1 MEFYCNNNRD
11 FEKNKNRNDDYLR
24 SNEII
29 NEEQY
34 WLDVYKDEIPVLNMP
49 TDYVRPSIQ
58 SYEEK
63 LVNLKIAENIVL
75 DLKKLAIDTE
85 TTMDTLLI
93 SAFYILLSKYT
104 GQEDIIIG
112 VPIFDSA
119 SIGIQVGIDLSEN
132 ILAIRNQP
140 EGSLTYLEFLE
151 AVKAN
156 LLKAYR
162 NQNYQFEQLIDKL
175 KMKRDMSRHP
185 LFDVAFNSIDRSNE
199 ENINVDD
206 LALEKVVCKDN
217 IPKCDLIFNAISN
230 NNNGLSIVINYNSNL
245 FTHQTIERFSCHL
258 VQILKSITKNKKNYI
273 SDINVMTEEEINQI
287 LFDFNKTDYTYPKI
301 NTICELFEA
310 QVKKNPTKIAVVFE
324 DNTLTYME
332 LNKKANS
339 LARNLREQ
347 GVRPDSI
354 VSLLVEKSIEMVVG
368 ILGVLK
374 AGGAYLPIDPSY
386 PKDRIEYILKDSRSE
401 VLLTNIK
408 LNNKIDFKY
417 KIIDLLDEE
426 LYGRETEDLDKL
438 HTSRNLAYVIYT
450 SGTTGEPKGVMV
462 EHKGVINLINS
473 SKKKFNLN
481 SNKKILQFASIA
493 FDASAWEIYM
503 GILLGAEVHVISKNL
518 AMDICKLNTYIKRN
532 EINITLLP
540 PFVANEIEIEDT
552 ELEVII
558 TGGSESNRSLASR
571 VGKKLNYVNAY
582 GPTENSICTT
592 MWKYEGTINKSV
604 PIGKA
609 VDNNK
614 IYILDKLNNILPI
627 GIAGELCISGDG
639 LARGYLNKN
648 ELTCQKFIDNPF
660 EAGTKMYKTG
670 DLARWLPD
678 GNIEYLGRKDNQVK
692 IRGYRIELGEIEN
705 KLLENNNIKE
715 AVVLVKENKRKYL
728 CAYIVS
734 DKTVEELDIKE
745 YLKKK
750 LPEYMI
756 PAHFVLLKSMPLT
769 PNGKINNRLLPEPD
783 TNNLNA
789 NYQAPRNEIEKTIAE
804 IWGKALEIE
813 KIGVSENFFDLG
825 GDSLSIV
832 IMLHLLNRE
841 FGKEIFLDDFLRNP
855 TISYLATLIAAEK
868 NKEDLLKE
876 IEESLQEKLEINV
889 KLRIHD
895 YNFRSVIVLFTNS
908 NHDEIK
914 RIILD
919 NYSEALIPD
928 YIVPLNDFKNYNE
941 RGILDIF
948 DSISMNSEIEDKIN
962 DDLREQY
969 REINKKIALNKVINQ
984 FPCSSS
990 QNKFLMKKRFSNIVC
1005 TIPFDKIISSS
1016 AIEYALINTIN
1027 QNSMLRSKIGY
1038 AEGRYYN
1045 FESDRI
1051 HNLEINVIDLS
1062 SYDDASINLVKKY
1075 IQRNME
1081 SMNFGTD
1088 IIDKVLY
1095 SFILIKVSEKK
1106 YELLMMFNHM
1116 IFDGASMF
1124 ILKRQ
1129 IYSHL
1134 NSYLFNKKTKN
1145 SNVKPIDYLEY
1156 VDEQMKNTNKEKIIQ
1171 YKEGLEFKEIYDFIL
1186 KRKIDI
1192 NDNSE
1197 YLVDYF
1203 FEYSI
1208 QENHDYGIIVSERME
1223 CLSFWIALQMCK
1235 IIFDR
1240 NQFVLRMTRNARN
1253 IGGKDFGDVIGD
1265 FHISIPVKVD
1275 ADDQDINTSYNKVEN
1290 SYKKN
1295 YIEDKVF
1302 IDNIAYGEY
1311 EDKELG
1317 RDIKKVYDSLD
1328 FGFNYT
1334 GEYSESEYDN
1344 IRTIISSKFKKHK
1357 RYFITAFSYKNK
1369 MCFICRLPKNYDL
1382 NKLQKIK
1389 KVQMLLK

>member
-1 MEFYCNNNRD
+1 
-11 FEKNKNRNDDYLR
+11 
-24 SNEII
+24 
-29 NEEQY
+29 
-34 WLDVYKDEIPVLNMP
+34 
-49 TDYVRPSIQ
+49 
-58 SYEEK
+58 
-63 LVNLKIAENIVL
+63 
-75 DLKKLAIDTE
+75 
-85 TTMDTLLI
+85 
-93 SAFYILLSKYT
+93 
-104 GQEDIIIG
+104 
-112 VPIFDSA
+112 
-119 SIGIQVGIDLSEN
+119 
-132 ILAIRNQP
+132 
-140 EGSLTYLEFLE
+140 
-151 AVKAN
+151 
-156 LLKAYR
+156 
-162 NQNYQFEQLIDKL
+162 
-175 KMKRDMSRHP
+175 
-185 LFDVAFNSIDRSNE
+185 
-199 ENINVDD
+199 
-206 LALEKVVCKDN
+206 
-217 IPKCDLIFNAISN
+217 
-230 NNNGLSIVINYNSNL
+230 NNGLSIVINYNSNL

-769 PNGKINNRLLPEPD
+769 PNEKINNRLLPEPD

-868 NKEDLLKE
+868 N
-876 IEESLQEKLEINV
+876 
-889 KLRIHD
+889 
-895 YNFRSVIVLFTNS
+895 
-908 NHDEIK
+908 
-914 RIILD
+914 
-919 NYSEALIPD
+919 
-928 YIVPLNDFKNYNE
+928 
-941 RGILDIF
+941 
-948 DSISMNSEIEDKIN
+948 
-962 DDLREQY
+962 
-969 REINKKIALNKVINQ
+969 
-984 FPCSSS
+984 
-990 QNKFLMKKRFSNIVC
+990 
-1005 TIPFDKIISSS
+1005 
-1016 AIEYALINTIN
+1016 
-1027 QNSMLRSKIGY
+1027 
-1038 AEGRYYN
+1038 
-1045 FESDRI
+1045 
-1051 HNLEINVIDLS
+1051 
-1062 SYDDASINLVKKY
+1062 
-1075 IQRNME
+1075 
-1081 SMNFGTD
+1081 
-1088 IIDKVLY
+1088 
-1095 SFILIKVSEKK
+1095 
-1106 YELLMMFNHM
+1106 
-1116 IFDGASMF
+1116 
-1124 ILKRQ
+1124 
-1129 IYSHL
+1129 
-1134 NSYLFNKKTKN
+1134 
-1145 SNVKPIDYLEY
+1145 
-1156 VDEQMKNTNKEKIIQ
+1156 
-1171 YKEGLEFKEIYDFIL
+1171 
-1186 KRKIDI
+1186 
-1192 NDNSE
+1192 
-1197 YLVDYF
+1197 
-1203 FEYSI
+1203 
-1208 QENHDYGIIVSERME
+1208 
-1223 CLSFWIALQMCK
+1223 
-1235 IIFDR
+1235 
-1240 NQFVLRMTRNARN
+1240 
-1253 IGGKDFGDVIGD
+1253 
-1265 FHISIPVKVD
+1265 
-1275 ADDQDINTSYNKVEN
+1275 
-1290 SYKKN
+1290 
-1295 YIEDKVF
+1295 
-1302 IDNIAYGEY
+1302 
-1311 EDKELG
+1311 
-1317 RDIKKVYDSLD
+1317 
-1328 FGFNYT
+1328 
-1334 GEYSESEYDN
+1334 
-1344 IRTIISSKFKKHK
+1344 
-1357 RYFITAFSYKNK
+1357 
-1369 MCFICRLPKNYDL
+1369 
-1382 NKLQKIK
+1382 
-1389 KVQMLLK
+1389 